1 MLNCSSS
8 YFLRQGHL
16 LNLKLLDLA
25 TLAGH
30 QTPGILL
37 LKLGIVAHMLV
48 PETLR
53 QFQVSLGYRVVARL
67 SQGIE

>member
-1 MLNCSSS
+1 M
-8 YFLRQGHL
+8 RQRVCVRG
-16 LNLKLLDLA
+16 KVGRGISRDKESPQK
-25 TLAGH
+25 AGGGMH
-30 QTPGILL
+30 
-37 LKLGIVAHMLV
+37 LGIVAHMLV